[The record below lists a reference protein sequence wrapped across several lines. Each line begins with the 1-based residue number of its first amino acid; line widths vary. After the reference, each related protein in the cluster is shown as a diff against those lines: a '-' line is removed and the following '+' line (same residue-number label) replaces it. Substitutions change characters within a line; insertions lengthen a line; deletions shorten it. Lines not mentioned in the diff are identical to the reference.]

1 MVGAPRKPWNLPG
14 RLSFCE
20 RGCDKHVLAPSTRPC
35 SRLRLVPIRSFNGLI
50 DLLSVRLGQ
59 SLPGHDAHATMAPR
73 HSARQEALSVNGRSC
88 REAGVLVLLL
98 PQAETPVLVLTVR
111 HDELPDHGGQI
122 SFPGGQR
129 EGEETLSETALRE
142 ANEEI
147 GLSPTAVRLLGDL
160 TPLYIPPSNF
170 CVHPFVGAAAYDLP
184 LRPTDREV
192 DQILRVPLDRLLAP
206 ETRVVEPWTLHGQ
219 EVEVPYYDVDGHTV
233 WGATAMMLAELLAV
247 LRSSTDTD

>member
-1 MVGAPRKPWNLPG
+1 
-14 RLSFCE
+14 
-20 RGCDKHVLAPSTRPC
+20 
-35 SRLRLVPIRSFNGLI
+35 
-50 DLLSVRLGQ
+50 
-59 SLPGHDAHATMAPR
+59 MAPR
-73 HSARQEALSVNGRSC
+73 HSARQDALSVDGRAC
-88 REAGVLVLLL
+88 REAGVLALLL
-98 PQAETPVLVLTVR
+98 PGDDGPVVVLTVR

-129 EGEETLSETALRE
+129 DGAETLAATALRE
-142 ANEEI
+142 ADEEI
-147 GLSPTAVRLLGDL
+147 GLSPTTVRLLGDL

-170 CVHPFVGAAAYDLP
+170 CVYPFVGAAAYDLS

-192 DQILRVPLDRLLAP
+192 DQILRVPIDRLLAP

-247 LRSSTDTD
+247 LGDETSTD

>member
-1 MVGAPRKPWNLPG
+1 MGWDCGRGTCAAVLLSAKQAPSGPLILPSLPPARSIFSFNALID
-14 RLSFCE
+14 RLST
-20 RGCDKHVLAPSTRPC
+20 RLA
-35 SRLRLVPIRSFNGLI
+35 
-50 DLLSVRLGQ
+50 Q

-73 HSARQEALSVNGRSC
+73 LSARQEALSVDGRAC

-98 PQAETPVLVLTVR
+98 PHDDGPVLVLTVR

-129 EGEETLSETALRE
+129 EGDETLTDTALRE
-142 ANEEI
+142 AREEV
-147 GLSPTAVRLLGDL
+147 GLDPSSVRLLGAL

-170 CVHPFVGAAAYDLP
+170 CVHPVVGAAAHDLP

-192 DQILRVPLDRLLAP
+192 DTILRAPLHRLLSPDA
-206 ETRVVEPWTLHGQ
+206 RVVAPWTLQGQ

-233 WGATAMMLAELLAV
+233 WGATAMMLAELLTI
-247 LRSSTDTD
+247 LRDNTDRS